1 MPKTLK
7 HSLSSDYLN
16 AARLLSPKKQ
26 RKRIVVYVESYND
39 VGFWREILNNFE
51 NDERYFEVM
60 IPSTQN
66 LTHGKKSVLL
76 QSLQSSQ
83 LGENLIACVDSDY
96 DFLMQG
102 VSETSRQ
109 VNDCPY
115 VIQTY
120 CYAIENYWCYAESLH
135 EVCVQ
140 ATLND
145 HHIFDFVQFLK
156 EYSEIVYPLF
166 MWNIFFYRCN
176 DIRTYPMRRLNETTA
191 FKFVDIRNPQKA
203 FNKLRTK
210 VERELHYWQDR
221 FPDHVEYVEQQ
232 KEQLKELGVTP
243 ENTYLYMQGHH
254 IFDNVVMKM
263 LIPVCVQ
270 LRREQEDFIKA
281 KAVHEKQCE
290 NELTGYENS
299 SLPVEVVLRKNTKY
313 KELFLFQWVLED
325 LKNIFPSS
333 SASLPEVGGE

>member
-1 MPKTLK
+1 MPKSLK

-26 RKRIVVYVESYND
+26 RKRIVAYVESYND
-39 VGFWREILNNFE
+39 VGFWRDILNGFE
-51 NDERYFEVM
+51 NEERYFEVM
-60 IPSTQN
+60 LPSSSPN

-76 QSLQSSQ
+76 QSLHSSQ

-102 VSETSRQ
+102 VSDSSRQ
-109 VNDCPY
+109 INESPFV
-115 VIQTY
+115 VQTY
-120 CYAIENYWCYAESLH
+120 CYAIENYWCYGGSLH

-145 HHIFDFVQFLK
+145 HHIFDFEQFLK

-176 DIRTYPMRRLNETTA
+176 DIRTYPMKRFNDTTS
-191 FKFVDIRNPQKA
+191 FRFVDIKNPQKA

-210 VERELHYWQDR
+210 VERELNYWQDR
-221 FPDHVEYVEQQ
+221 FPDHVPYVEQQ
-232 KEQLKELGVTP
+232 KELLKELGVTP
-243 ENTYLYMQGHH
+243 ENTYLFMQGHH
-254 IFDNVVMKM
+254 ILDNVVMKM
-263 LIPVCVQ
+263 LIPVCIQ
-270 LRREQEDFIKA
+270 LRREQEDMIRRKA
-281 KAVHEKQCE
+281 IHEVQCT

-299 SLPVEVVLRKNTKY
+299 ALPVEVVLRKNTKF

-325 LKNIFPSS
+325 LRNIFP
-333 SASLPEVGGE
+333 SASLPEVRSE